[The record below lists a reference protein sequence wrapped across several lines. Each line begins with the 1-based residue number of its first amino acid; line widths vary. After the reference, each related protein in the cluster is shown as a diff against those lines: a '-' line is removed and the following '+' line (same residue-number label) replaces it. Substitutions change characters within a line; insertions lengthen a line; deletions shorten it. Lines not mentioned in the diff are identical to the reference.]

1 MFIFRLCS
9 PSPLYDK
16 KHNMGTSSAG
26 IIQIPPMMDVDQ
38 HVDAALIGFEKRE
51 IAPVELDLYN
61 SVLFEFYS

>member
-1 MFIFRLCS
+1 
-9 PSPLYDK
+9 
-16 KHNMGTSSAG
+16 MGTSSAG

-51 IAPVELDLYN
+51 IAPVELDQYN